1 MLLDESP
8 FYLMIRFFR
17 SRSRQQTCVVAF
29 DIVFAGFAEKMADFR
44 THLTYSTG
52 TGVLYGGVLS
62 LFGFPLPSCALAGG
76 ACAISGML
84 PDIDSKSSRA
94 LQECLYLAAG
104 IVAMLTVSRLR
115 EFAINGD
122 IVIFFGAL
130 AFLFVRFIVGA
141 FVRNFTVHRGMM
153 HSVPVALLVGEIGFL
168 LSSGTPLLR
177 CIKAGGITLGFLS
190 HLVLDE
196 VYSIDANGREFK
208 LKKSF
213 GTAFKF
219 LDKSSH
225 KNLLIYGI
233 LIASTL
239 FVWNEPY
246 LIAHFFSNTGRIASI
261 GSDALL
267 RYSEEVYGDEV
278 MKNKV
283 NQQLAWFRALGGDY
297 WGYGETSTG
306 NDGTE
311 LGQTTVNAG
320 DLGYSEETGK
330 DFAADT
336 TGRSETVQGLQ
347 MVDSRNFAPIS
358 EFNESSN
365 NPVLPFNVQRT
376 LPQQVQEQFREPVLE
391 SRGGGGERVS
401 TTMNRQSRLSRFPRF
416 RKGMPIRQDNQDQ
429 PD

>member
-1 MLLDESP
+1 
-8 FYLMIRFFR
+8 
-17 SRSRQQTCVVAF
+17 
-29 DIVFAGFAEKMADFR
+29 MADFR

-122 IVIFFGAL
+122 IVIFIGAL
-130 AFLFVRFIVGA
+130 TFLFVRFVVGA
-141 FVRNFTVHRGMM
+141 LVRNFTVHRGMM
-153 HSVPVALLVGEIGFL
+153 HSVPVALLFGEIGFL

-233 LIASTL
+233 LLASTL
-239 FVWNEPY
+239 FVYNEPY
-246 LIAHFFSNTGRIASI
+246 LTAHFFSNTGRIASI
-261 GSDALL
+261 GSDALQ
-267 RYSEEVYGDEV
+267 RYSDEVYGDEA
-278 MKNKV
+278 MQNKV

-297 WGYGETSTG
+297 WGYGETSEG
-306 NDGTE
+306 NE
-311 LGQTTVNAG
+311 LDETTVNTG
-320 DLGYSEETGK
+320 DLGTSEGMGK
-330 DFAADT
+330 EVVMDNR
-336 TGRSETVQGLQ
+336 GRSGTIETTQV
-347 MVDSRNFAPIS
+347 VDSRNFAPIS
-358 EFNESSN
+358 GFNESSN
-365 NPVLPFNVQRT
+365 APVLPFSGQRT
-376 LPQQVQEQFREPVLE
+376 LPRQVQEQFREPVLE
-391 SRGGGGERVS
+391 SRGGAGFNNNELA
-401 TTMNRQSRLSRFPRF
+401 TPPQSVSRFSPIPSDQTGQSGTTRLT
-416 RKGMPIRQDNQDQ
+416 RSPSPPVPAPIR
-429 PD
+429 